1 MSKDKLVENRRLFM
15 SIDTMAIED
24 SVVITLSKDDLYE
37 EVSLRTNI
45 STEEVRA
52 VIDSF
57 IDMFLKK
64 LKLK

>member
-1 MSKDKLVENRRLFM
+1 M